1 MKSRQFTPEKL
12 DIAAFIEAQEEIKG
26 QYPVA
31 KLTRLAA
38 SLAPEADVSAL
49 VLDWSV
55 KGWLEPQKGGAAH
68 RWMSLQ
74 AHAVLP
80 WTCQRCLHSVDLPVE
95 VDRRIRWV
103 DDEAQAAELDA
114 EIDDDVLAMARQ
126 FDIFELIEDECI
138 MEAPLVPRHDTCPV
152 PVVLSISDLTEDEL
166 AAEDTDRP
174 NPFAALAALKLPKK
188 DGGT

>member
-1 MKSRQFTPEKL
+1 MKPRQFSPEKL

-49 VLDWSV
+49 SMAWSA
-55 KGWLEPQKGGAAH
+55 KAWLAPQKGGASH

-74 AHAVLP
+74 AHALLP
-80 WTCQRCLHSVDLPVE
+80 WTCQRCLHSVELPVD
-95 VDRRIRWV
+95 VDTRIRWV
-103 DDEAQAAELDA
+103 DDEAQAAALDA
-114 EIDDDVLAMARQ
+114 EIEEDVLAMVRQ

-138 MEAPLVPRHDTCPV
+138 MESPLVPRHDTCPV
-152 PVVLSISDLTEDEL
+152 PVVLSTSDLTDEEM
-166 AAEDTDRP
+166 AAENTDRP
-174 NPFAALAALKLPKK
+174 NPFAALAALKLSKK
-188 DGGT
+188 EGGA